1 MRVRHRPGPSRLL
14 PGALSGYPAVPRTGG
29 IEWRTCGPI
38 DALRRDELAFD
49 QEGAGCL
56 SDGRAMVPLYV
67 HPVLNLRLVVH
78 KLRRSLMVLALQ
90 LAVEPIGREHE
101 THQEHGG

>member
-1 MRVRHRPGPSRLL
+1 
-14 PGALSGYPAVPRTGG
+14 
-29 IEWRTCGPI
+29 
-38 DALRRDELAFD
+38 
-49 QEGAGCL
+49 
-56 SDGRAMVPLYV
+56 MVPLYV